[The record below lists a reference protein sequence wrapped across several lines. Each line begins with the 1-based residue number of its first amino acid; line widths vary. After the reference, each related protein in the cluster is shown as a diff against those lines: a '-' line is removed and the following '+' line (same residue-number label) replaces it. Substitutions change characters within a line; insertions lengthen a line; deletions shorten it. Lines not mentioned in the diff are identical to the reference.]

1 MNKIL
6 EIVNDI
12 LNDKYLPG
20 IGVDD
25 DLKLSGFS
33 SPDMLILILRL
44 EKCGYNIAN
53 IAIQSIESVNDLY
66 HKIERGIGG
75 RTII

>member
-1 MNKIL
+1 
-6 EIVNDI
+6 
-12 LNDKYLPG
+12 
-20 IGVDD
+20 
-25 DLKLSGFS
+25 
-33 SPDMLILILRL
+33 L